1 MKQRKRIEIL
11 CLSIALLAIA
21 GFAIS
26 CGVTIK
32 SSVATGYDWAGTNK
46 ILVIGVSDLTQ
57 SEEISRTLT
66 HELFENGLPV
76 ARVDA
81 RSVLDIYDIGRREGA
96 DVIAYGEL
104 SKVDIY
110 YPNRG
115 GRNFSNY
122 YPIKTVE
129 VKLRFVETE
138 TRRKIWTGSGSLEDR
153 AQIADEF
160 LVNKLL
166 ARMVEK
172 VVPQLSTVQR
182 TTAAMPML
190 KLGQGA
196 PPFEAQ
202 DLRGNS
208 YTLKSD
214 LGDQVIVLT
223 FWSLFCEQCKE
234 EIRLLND
241 VQRQYDGRG
250 VRVIAVSIEGEPL
263 ADRIRN
269 YVDDKGLE
277 LTFLLDEH
285 SDGRYEIADT
295 YNVPGTPVL
304 YVIGKSGKIVFA
316 RSGHVTVSEL
326 SSILESE
333 LEKG

>member
-1 MKQRKRIEIL
+1 MQKKTWFQVVL
-11 CLSIALLAIA
+11 VSVGLLVCA
-21 GFAIS
+21 GLVAS

-46 ILVIGVSDLTQ
+46 ILVIGVADLTQ
-57 SEEISRTLT
+57 SQEISRTLT
-66 HELFENGLPV
+66 HELFESGLPV
-76 ARVDA
+76 ERRDTF
-81 RSVLDIYDIGRREGA
+81 SVLDIYEVGLQEGA

-104 SKVDIY
+104 SKVEIY
-110 YPNRG
+110 YPYHRT
-115 GRNFSNY
+115 GRHFA
-122 YPIKTVE
+122 YPTKTVE
-129 VKLRFVETE
+129 VQLQFIETE
-138 TRRKIWTGSGSLEDR
+138 TRRKIWKGTGSLEDN

-166 ARMVEK
+166 AKMIAK

-196 PPFEAQ
+196 PLFEAQ
-202 DLRGNS
+202 DLRGNP
-208 YTLKSD
+208 YALKSD
-214 LGDQVIVLT
+214 LGDRVIVLT

-241 VQRQYDGRG
+241 VQRRYDGRD
-250 VRVIAVSIEGEPL
+250 VRIIAVSIEGEPL
-263 ADRIRN
+263 ADRIRT
-269 YVDDKGLE
+269 YVDESGFDLK
-277 LTFLLDEH
+277 FLLDEH
-285 SDGRYEIADT
+285 TNGDYVVADS

-316 RSGHVTVSEL
+316 RSGHVSSGEL
-326 SSILESE
+326 SKVIEWE
-333 LEKG
+333 LRKG